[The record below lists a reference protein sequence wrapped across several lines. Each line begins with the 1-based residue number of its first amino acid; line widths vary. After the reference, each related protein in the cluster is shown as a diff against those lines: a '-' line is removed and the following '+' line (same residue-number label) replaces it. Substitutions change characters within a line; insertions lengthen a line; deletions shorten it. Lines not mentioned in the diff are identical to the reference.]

1 MELAASGAHGARR
14 GAALAQASTARSCQL
29 FVEDAL
35 GRLARQGWT
44 VVVATDG
51 PGPGRRMAQ
60 LLGDGD
66 VPARIVDQLSEVG
79 ELGRA
84 GCPRLDVIC
93 PGFVSDCLETL
104 EEINQLNRETF
115 TTAGGGSF
123 HYIPWGNDSDGAIAT
138 LAQQARK
145 VLAGWI

>member
-1 MELAASGAHGARR
+1 MHDAGDPYRAECERTVEFLSRR
-14 GAALAQASTARSCQL
+14 LDLPEGLAQLTFQSV
-29 FVEDAL
+29 F
-35 GRLARQGWT
+35 
-44 VVVATDG
+44 G
-51 PGPGRRMAQ
+51 PA
-60 LLGDGD
+60 
-66 VPARIVDQLSEVG
+66 ARIGPATIDTIG

-145 VLAGWI
+145 VLADWI